1 MTNPNKIAAVLHQ
14 EREAVRKNKDFISK
28 HNTMLKNPDKYKM
41 NYFPVDGEDL
51 RSVRESMVQTFK
63 QTQMEMELK
72 MYHDKKEWAK
82 DSELWAWFGASRERS
97 ALLHAFN
104 LNGHPNGWTVN
115 EMADYLQRDRTSVS
129 RDLTECHKKG
139 FIYRDKSDGN
149 QAAYHPTER
158 LINNGT
164 WYAEYYVDLIISLTE
179 ASSRQWFI
187 EYRKIEKQHLQ
198 KRDSLQRN
206 K

>member
-1 MTNPNKIAAVLHQ
+1 MSNHEKITELHQ
-14 EREAVRKNKDFISK
+14 EEREAKREKNDFISK
-28 HNTMLKNPDKYKM
+28 HKTMLRHPDKYKM
-41 NYFPVDGEDL
+41 DYFPVDGQDL
-51 RSVRESMVQTFK
+51 RAVREAIMQTFK

-82 DSELWAWFGASRERS
+82 DSDLWRWFGASRERT

-104 LNGHPNGWTVN
+104 LDGYPNGWTVN

-129 RDLTECHKKG
+129 RDLTDCHKKR

-164 WYAEYYVDLIISLTE
+164 WYSEYYVDLIISLQE
-179 ASSRQWFI
+179 ASARQWFI
-187 EYRKIEKQHLQ
+187 EYRKIEKQHLE

-206 K
+206 N

>member
-1 MTNPNKIAAVLHQ
+1 MSHPNKIAKLHHY
-14 EREAVRKNKDFISK
+14 EREAERETKDHITT
-28 HNTMLKNPDKYKM
+28 HNTTLMHPDKYKM

-51 RSVRESMVQTFK
+51 RSVREAMVQIFK
-63 QTQMEMELK
+63 KTQMEMELK

-97 ALLHAFN
+97 AIFHVFN
-104 LNGHPNGWTVN
+104 LSGYPDGWTVSA
-115 EMADYLQRDRTSVS
+115 MADFLQRDRTSVS
-129 RDLTECHKKG
+129 RDLTDCQQKG

-179 ASSRQWFI
+179 ASARQWFI
-187 EYRKIEKQHLQ
+187 EYRKIEKHHLQ
-198 KRDSLQRN
+198 QRDSLQQN